1 MKKRRKIIVVI
12 SIIVLVILII
22 SFIAMRVT
30 NVGIFSSN
38 ARNANGGAI
47 NPEDIKKGVT
57 IAGATGKLEE
67 LDTSDATA
75 TPEDILAGKTAY
87 VKGQKI
93 TGTATRPLNVETS
106 YTTDSITIKVNSDD
120 LGDNITYEYFI
131 NGESKEKTQNKEYTT
146 GITLENKNPYVPSG
160 FTHTEGTVDT
170 GYVIK
175 DTSLGNEF
183 VWIPVKSGIYQVSI
197 QATDSS
203 GIVIAKSDEIN
214 LGISE
219 LTRTLKSTGVEY
231 ANWYE
236 EEGSISDKKSIAYFK
251 QSVAENAGF
260 YMGRYEMGMPGQK
273 SGDEPVLDFTNDA
286 RNIKGVPVCVAQV
299 MPWTNID
306 YDVAKENIESMYNGE
321 VQSAM
326 LNSYAR
332 TTTFNWIG
340 GTEGNYQDTF
350 WPGSQEPL
358 SFKGGYYAVN
368 YYEEFGYG
376 REENYILGEV
386 FLGGA
391 PSGESILLETG
402 AKILNSV
409 TNREIGF
416 CANNIYDLGGN
427 AGEWSTEMLK
437 DDNSHRISGGNFQSV
452 GVWEGKD
459 NNSSPYQS
467 GLTGDISTSSRPIL
481 YK

>member
-1 MKKRRKIIVVI
+1 
-12 SIIVLVILII
+12 
-22 SFIAMRVT
+22 MRVT
-30 NVGIFSSN
+30 NVGIFGSN

-57 IAGATGKLEE
+57 IAGVTGKLEE

-75 TPEDILAGKTAY
+75 TPEDILAGKTDY

-106 YTTDSITIKVNSDD
+106 YTTDSITIKVSSDD

-183 VWIPVKSGIYQVSI
+183 VWIPVKSGIYQVSV

-219 LTRTLKSTGVEY
+219 LTRTLKETGQEY

-350 WPGSQEPL
+350 WDERYSIKGPCYLINCYYQGIPYDNVYSYFANYTSGFMITDAGS
-358 SFKGGYYAVN
+358 SGG
-368 YYEEFGYG
+368 
-376 REENYILGEV
+376 R
-386 FLGGA
+386 
-391 PSGESILLETG
+391 ILLTTG
-402 AKILNSV
+402 AKLLDSTV
-409 TNREIGF
+409 SREIGF

-437 DDNSHRISGGNFQSV
+437 SDNSHRISGRSF
-452 GVWEGKD
+452 KD
-459 NNSSPYQS
+459 LNVNEWIDGDLVMYQS

>member
-57 IAGATGKLEE
+57 IAGVTGKLEE

-183 VWIPVKSGIYQVSI
+183 VWIPVKSGIYQVSV

-350 WPGSQEPL
+350 WPGYEEIY
-358 SFKGGYYAVN
+358 FKGSYFIADSYSPL
-368 YYEEFGYG
+368 YYG
-376 REENYILGEV
+376 RTEEYILGSN
-386 FLGGA
+386 LTDAGNYGRC
-391 PSGESILLETG
+391 ILLETG
-402 AKILNSV
+402 AKVKKSTGEENLFSK
-409 TNREIGF
+409 
-416 CANNIYDLGGN
+416 NNIHDLGGN
-427 AGEWSTEMLK
+427 TGEWSTEMLK
-437 DDNSHRISGGNFQSV
+437 SDSSHRISGRSFKDLNGNEWID
-452 GVWEGKD
+452 GD
-459 NNSSPYQS
+459 TMMYQS